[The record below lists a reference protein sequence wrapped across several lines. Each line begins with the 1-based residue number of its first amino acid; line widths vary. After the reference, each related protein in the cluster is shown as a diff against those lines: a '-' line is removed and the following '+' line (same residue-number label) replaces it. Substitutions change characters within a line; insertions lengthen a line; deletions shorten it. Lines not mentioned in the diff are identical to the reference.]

1 MREITHSYIRNILEE
16 ARDFIPDETLYL
28 SIAQNLLENKY
39 TPSITHSFL
48 EIGHISKV
56 NETFANSDKKDEWIK
71 LLIQLIEVS
80 KFQVGNLIEQRS
92 NLYKDKNLFQII
104 VDQKLVQVSYKET
117 WEIIQKIA
125 KSLAKI
131 TENHSN
137 PVIGIFTSNSLFGAL
152 LDLACLSFHFC
163 IVPIPVMISKTD
175 LNYILNHAGIT
186 H

>member
-1 MREITHSYIRNILEE
+1 MRKITHSYIRSVLEE

-80 KFQVGNLIEQRS
+80 KFQVA
-92 NLYKDKNLFQII
+92 KNR
-104 VDQKLVQVSYKET
+104 E
-117 WEIIQKIA
+117 
-125 KSLAKI
+125 
-131 TENHSN
+131 
-137 PVIGIFTSNSLFGAL
+137 L
-152 LDLACLSFHFC
+152 LLLEH
-163 IVPIPVMISKTD
+163 
-175 LNYILNHAGIT
+175 
-186 H
+186 